1 MKILDYKNYKKIK
14 EFNKQEYNFLIELEN
29 LIKNTKIKI
38 QDYSENNIIFKIESG
53 KYNLNELSYHLKII
67 NDIKNNFLSD
77 YKDYLVLSENNLK
90 IVFEKINF

>member
-14 EFNKQEYNFLIELEN
+14 EFNKPEYNFLIEVEN

-53 KYNLNELSYHLKII
+53 KYNLNELSHHLKII
-67 NDIKNNFLSD
+67 SNIKNDFLSD

-90 IVFEKINF
+90 IVFEK